1 MQSGGL
7 APPLFYWLGLIAD
20 GATRRPQ
27 NKKKAERLMSHLKT
41 IESLSKK
48 IGGGSG
54 LLTAWVGMPDPLVAS
69 ELAREDFDAI
79 TLDMQ
84 HGANDIHSVQLGTA
98 HVLLSG
104 KPAIVRIPVGQF
116 ALASRVLDFGVSGI
130 IAPMINSREDAET
143 FASFMKFPPIGERSW
158 GPTIAMGLS
167 GQSGDDYLKR
177 ANKISVSIAM
187 VETREALA
195 AVDDILSTKGIDAVF
210 VGPSDLS
217 IALSNGKNVNPA
229 RGDVADALMHVLK
242 RCKAHNK
249 AACCFAPSPE
259 AARDLHKKGF
269 DLMAIGTDFGQ
280 LRSGARA
287 QIEKARGK
295 APQK

>member
-1 MQSGGL
+1 MRSGGL
-7 APPLFYWLGLIAD
+7 APLLFYCLGSVLIRAAMIAHPVSQEA
-20 GATRRPQ
+20 GH
-27 NKKKAERLMSHLKT
+27 LMSHLKT

-54 LLTAWVGMPDPLVAS
+54 LLTAWVGMPDPMVAA
-69 ELAREDFDAI
+69 ELAHEDFDAI

-98 HVLLSG
+98 YVTLAG
-104 KPAIVRIPVGQF
+104 KPTIVRIPVGQF
-116 ALASRVLDFGVSGI
+116 AMASRVLDFGVAGV
-130 IAPMINSREDAET
+130 IAPMINSKHDAET
-143 FASFMKFPPIGERSW
+143 FARFMKFPPIGERSW
-158 GPTIAMGLS
+158 GPTIALS
-167 GQSGDDYLKR
+167 RTGQSGDDYLKK

-195 AVDDILSTKGIDAVF
+195 AVDEILSTPGIDAVF

-229 RGDVADALMHVLK
+229 RADVEDALMHVLK

-249 AACCFAPSPE
+249 AACCFAPSPQHAFE
-259 AARDLHKKGF
+259 LTKKGF

-280 LRSGARA
+280 LRSGART
-287 QIEKARGK
+287 QIGQARGT
-295 APQK
+295 PR

>member
-1 MQSGGL
+1 M
-7 APPLFYWLGLIAD
+7 P
-20 GATRRPQ
+20 
-27 NKKKAERLMSHLKT
+27 HLKT
-41 IESLSKK
+41 IEALSKK

-84 HGANDIHSVQLGTA
+84 HGANDIQSVMLGTA
-98 HVLLSG
+98 YVLLAG
-104 KPAIVRIPVGQF
+104 KPTIVRIPVGQF
-116 ALASRVLDFGVSGI
+116 ALASRVLDFGVAGV
-130 IAPMINSREDAET
+130 IAPMINSKDDAKT
-143 FASFMKFPPIGERSW
+143 FASFMKFPPVGERSW
-158 GPTIAMGLS
+158 GPTIAMSLS
-167 GQSGDDYLKR
+167 GQTGDDYLKR
-177 ANKISVSIAM
+177 ANKISVAIAM

-195 AVDDILSTKGIDAVF
+195 AVDDIVSTKGIDAIF

-229 RGDVADALMHVLK
+229 RADVQDALMHVLA
-242 RCKAHNK
+242 RCKAHGK
-249 AACCFAPSPE
+249 AACCFAPSPD
-259 AARDLHKKGF
+259 AARDLAKKGF

-287 QIEKARGK
+287 QIETARTK
-295 APQK
+295 APRS